1 MLNIGLT
8 TRVIK
13 NELNQSIDKIPHSL
27 IEKLSNYQVRPI
39 IIPNI
44 CDISFYLNLCDG
56 FIIPGGNTWVDADIK
71 IINYAMDKDLPVLGI
86 CAGMQAIGNIDTF
99 KDLTIKLTNNNHYVI
114 NEKYAHEVI
123 IYDGILKDILNK
135 DKILVNSRHHDM
147 LIKKDFFRVLGVSL
161 DGVIEAIDIPDY
173 KCIIGLQWHPE
184 DLDDMDTD
192 KIFKYFLDKCRK

>member
-8 TRVIK
+8 TRIIK
-13 NELNQSIDKIPHSL
+13 NELGQSIDKIPHSL

-44 CDISFYLNLCDG
+44 SDISFYLNLCDG

-71 IINYAMDKDLPVLGI
+71 IIKYAMSKDLPVLGI

-99 KDLTIKLTNNNHYVI
+99 KDLTINVGNDNHYVT
-114 NEKYAHEVI
+114 NKKYAHEVI
-123 IYDGILKDILNK
+123 LSDGILKDILNK

-147 LIKKDFFRVLGVSL
+147 VVKKDFFEVLAVSL
-161 DGVIEAIDIPDY
+161 DGVIEAISIPNY

-184 DLDDMDTD
+184 DLKDEDTD
-192 KIFKYFLDKCRK
+192 KIFKYFIDKCRK